1 MHYIKQ
7 IVIDLHVL
15 FTNFTT
21 EISGRKY
28 IHGNFLCSSERLCNC
43 EGNVTMNSPTIS
55 LICNTTVG
63 TTYNTSRTKQIHIFA
78 VSCDYLLVKNCS
90 KSNYSCLKLARKYNS
105 EILQNICLRKES
117 EYSKQHKISHIF
129 TVNHFTTNAF
139 ENL

>member
-55 LICNTTVG
+55 LIFNTTVG
-63 TTYNTSRTKQIHIFA
+63 TTYNTSRTKQFI
-78 VSCDYLLVKNCS
+78 YLL
-90 KSNYSCLKLARKYNS
+90 CLVTIYWLKIVLNQI
-105 EILQNICLRKES
+105 IL
-117 EYSKQHKISHIF
+117 
-129 TVNHFTTNAF
+129 V
-139 ENL
+139 